1 MTYLEM
7 LRANIGAELG
17 RRGLHQKDAADQLG
31 LSKGTFSAKLHGRGS
46 FKVEELVQLAAWLKV
61 PFSELTAGFDD
72 ADEVSTQSVGA
83 R

>member
-17 RRGLHQKDAADQLG
+17 RRGLHQKDAAEALQLSRAG
-31 LSKGTFSAKLHGRGS
+31 FSAKLHGRGS
-46 FKVEELVQLAAWLKV
+46 FKVAELIKLALWLGV
-61 PFSELTAGFDD
+61 PFSRLVEGFDG
-72 ADEVSTQSVGA
+72 ADELHPVEVV